1 MPETFKLRVN
11 GREHEV
17 RAEPNTPLLYVLRN
31 DLKLKGTRFGC
42 GEGHCGACNVL
53 FDGNAVPSCDTPLWS
68 VPGHDITTIE
78 GIGGPDAR
86 GLHPVQQAFIDE
98 QAIQCGYCID
108 GIIISAVALLRRE
121 RDPSDGEIAAAL
133 DRNLCR
139 CGTHVRIL
147 RAIRAAARAMQ
158 EQTKA

>member
-1 MPETFKLRVN
+1 MAETFKLRVN
-11 GREHEV
+11 GRECEV
-17 RAEPNTPLLYVLRN
+17 LAEPNTPLLYILRN

-42 GEGHCGACNVL
+42 GEAQCGACNVL
-53 FDGNAVPSCDTPLWS
+53 LDGNAVPSCDTPLWS
-68 VPGHDITTIE
+68 VPGHEVITIE
-78 GIGGPDAR
+78 GIGGES

-108 GIIISAVALLRRE
+108 GIIISAVALLQRE
-121 RDPSDGEIAAAL
+121 SDPSDAQIAAAL

-147 RAIRAAARAMQ
+147 RAIRAAARALRALS
-158 EQTKA
+158 KA

>member
-1 MPETFKLRVN
+1 MSETFRLRVN
-11 GREHEV
+11 GRDCEV
-17 RAEPNTPLLYVLRN
+17 RAEADTPLLYILRN

-53 FDGNAVPSCDTPLWS
+53 FDGNAVQSCDTPLWS
-68 VPGHDITTIE
+68 VPGHEITTIE
-78 GIGGPDAR
+78 GLGSEA

-108 GIIISAVALLRRE
+108 GVIISAVALLRRNN
-121 RDPSDGEIAAAL
+121 DPSDAEIASAL
-133 DRNLCR
+133 ERNLCR

-147 RAIRAAARAMQ
+147 RAIRAAARAMR
-158 EQTKA
+158 EQSE

>member
-1 MPETFKLRVN
+1 MVETFKLRVN
-11 GREHEV
+11 GRDCKV
-17 RAEPNTPLLYVLRN
+17 QAEPNSPLLYILRN

-42 GEGHCGACNVL
+42 GEAQCGACNVL

-68 VPGHDITTIE
+68 VPGHEITTIE
-78 GIGGPDAR
+78 GIGGES
-86 GLHPVQQAFIDE
+86 GLHPIQQAFVDE

-108 GIIISAVALLRRE
+108 GIIISAVALLQRE
-121 RDPSDGEIAAAL
+121 RDPSDSQIAAAL

-158 EQTKA
+158 RQTEA

>member
-11 GREHEV
+11 GRDCEV
-17 RAEPNTPLLYVLRN
+17 QAEPNTPLLYILRN

-42 GEGHCGACNVL
+42 GEGQCGACNVL
-53 FDGNAVPSCDTPLWS
+53 FDGNPVSSCDTPLWS

-78 GIGGPDAR
+78 GIGGES
-86 GLHPVQQAFIDE
+86 GLHPLQQAFIDE

-108 GIIISAVALLRRE
+108 GIIISAVALLQRE
-121 RDPSDGEIAAAL
+121 KDPSDTQIAAAL

-139 CGTHVRIL
+139 CGTHVRIF
-147 RAIRAAARAMQ
+147 RAIRKAARAMQ
-158 EQTKA
+158 GQTKA